1 MAAKD
6 DKVAVGKG
14 AKNYNTKKASGLGPV
29 WDFSP
34 DWENRKTGETYR
46 PTNYGSGGNQIVGG
60 VKNYF
65 TDRSRDVANFL
76 GDLTNMATN
85 KKSVSGGGLGDYLYG
100 SNPSEWRTTKKT
112 TKKDNKTVTPPTGPA
127 EPSLIDLLLA
137 NLDSSFSP
145 IGNFQDG
152 PDRYDAMIADKEA
165 RSVQDQAK
173 LEAMYK
179 QYADMIAASEA
190 GVAQNYDAA
199 GTAYQGNADQA
210 TNAINAAYDATR
222 AAQTKQMQDLGIGDA
237 AAVIQSRGEDAGAN
251 QAASAANIAE
261 MAAALK
267 SSNLAAKQAGV
278 EGVRGLAKAAP
289 LEGIAKRDMYN
300 RQLSDQIN
308 QIRAQQQG
316 EKYATQQA
324 IAQAQADQNATL
336 GKLRQEAIL
345 GGAKQ
350 MSTSEIEAAKIA
362 SKQGTPVSRNVGLAI
377 NAELDKLGLSG
388 LDRAKAFDLYAQY
401 PEVFLTGQ

>member
-1 MAAKD
+1 MVQVSGA
-6 DKVAVGKG
+6 DKEYNYTANGGDVNPFTNWNTGDRKG
-14 AKNYNTKKASGLGPV
+14 RVYKASKRMYGLPSFFTDVARNANNAMGSIGN
-29 WDFSP
+29 FLTGNP
-34 DWENRKTGETYR
+34 DVA
-46 PTNYGSGGNQIVGG
+46 GGGMGDSMIGRDPNQII
-60 VKNYF
+60 
-65 TDRSRDVANFL
+65 
-76 GDLTNMATN
+76 
-85 KKSVSGGGLGDYLYG
+85 
-100 SNPSEWRTTKKT
+100 NPTKKT
-112 TKKDNKTVTPPTGPA
+112 TKKPTPEPPPGPA

-145 IGNFQDG
+145 ISGFQDG
-152 PDRYDAMIADKEA
+152 PDRYDAMVADKEA
-165 RSVQDQAK
+165 RAVQDQAK

-190 GVAQNYDAA
+190 GVAQNYDTA
-199 GTAYQGNADQA
+199 GAAYQGNADQA
-210 TNAINAAYDATR
+210 TQAINAAYDASR
-222 AAQTKQMQDLGIGDA
+222 AAQSKQFQDLGIGDA
-237 AAVIQSRGEDAGAN
+237 AAVIQSRGEDAGGN

-267 SSNLAAKQAGV
+267 TSNEAAKQAGV
-278 EGVRGLAKAAP
+278 QGVRGLAKAAP

-324 IAQAQADQNATL
+324 IAKAQADQNSML

-362 SKQGTPVSRNVGLAI
+362 SKTGTPVSRNVGLAI